1 MYIDDVK
8 VILLMI
14 ANKRILVAE
23 EYLELAKH
31 LLNNNL
37 QYRSVIS
44 RAYYA
49 MYHAARAAVYIQM
62 RLDVSK

>member
-1 MYIDDVK
+1 
-8 VILLMI
+8 MI